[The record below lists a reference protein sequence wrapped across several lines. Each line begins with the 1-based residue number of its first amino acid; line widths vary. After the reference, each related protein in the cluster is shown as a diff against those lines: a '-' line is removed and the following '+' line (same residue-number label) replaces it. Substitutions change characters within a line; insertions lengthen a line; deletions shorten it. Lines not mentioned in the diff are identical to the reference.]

1 MNAAVFIK
9 LQGTVQGVGFR
20 FFAESKAKRLSLN
33 GFARN
38 EEDGSLTIYVEGER
52 ESIAKFI
59 DEVSTGPRLA
69 RVSNIEVSWKD
80 FSGEY
85 NDFHIERFIDESQV
99 LPRNCPSRLLTLIPL
114 FLGNE
119 KIRLF

>member
-1 MNAAVFIK
+1 MNAAAFIK
-9 LQGTVQGVGFR
+9 LHGIVQGVGFR

-38 EEDGSLTIYVEGER
+38 EDDGSLTIYVEGER

-69 RVSNIEVSWKD
+69 RVSNIEVSWKN

-85 NDFHIERFIDESQV
+85 DDFYIERFSVESQI
-99 LPRNCPSRLLTLIPL
+99 LWRAYPSRLSAFIP
-114 FLGNE
+114 FLVG
-119 KIRLF
+119 K